1 MKLPYIQPEVQ
12 AVTLIPREGVLQTGS
27 NEGFGFND
35 AGSWTSS
42 FLSSPTDDKDL
53 CEL

>member
-1 MKLPYIQPEVQ
+1 MKLPYVQPEVQ

-35 AGSWTSS
+35 PGSWTSS
-42 FLSSPTDDKDL
+42 LLFSPTDDENL